1 MSAANGSRSQGQNWV
16 EIIGRKSL
24 DAFAAAF
31 TEDAVLEASVLR
43 DPVKGPSGI
52 RSVFSATAAMYET
65 IAFTHE
71 TTQGSK
77 TYLEWEG
84 KALGGLT
91 AAGVTVLTRN
101 AIGKIE
107 SGRLMHRPLPMPPT
121 SVTSG
126 ACRRRAWWRW
136 PTAMRRWPAGPALSI
151 FTAGG
156 LGHGLGSLLNASV
169 S

>member
-1 MSAANGSRSQGQNWV
+1 MSAANGSRPAGQNWG
-16 EIIGRKSL
+16 EIIGRKSF

-107 SGRLMHRPLPMPPT
+107 SVRLMHRPLPMVLAF
-121 SVTSG
+121 S
-126 ACRRRAWWRW
+126 AQLARRLEGILD
-136 PTAMRRWPAGPALSI
+136 PEPLS
-151 FTAGG
+151 
-156 LGHGLGSLLNASV
+156 HSE
-169 S
+169 

>member
-1 MSAANGSRSQGQNWV
+1 MSVANDGRLAGQDWV

-31 TEDAVLEASVLR
+31 TEDAVLDASVLH
-43 DPVKGPSGI
+43 DSVKGPSRI

-65 IAFTHE
+65 IVFTHE

-101 AIGKIE
+101 ATGKIE
-107 SGRLMHRPLPMPPT
+107 SVRLMHRPLPMVLAF
-121 SVTSG
+121 SAG
-126 ACRRRAWWRW
+126 LARRLEGRLD
-136 PTAMRRWPAGPALSI
+136 PEP
-151 FTAGG
+151 
-156 LGHGLGSLLNASV
+156 LNHQT
-169 S
+169 

>member
-1 MSAANGSRSQGQNWV
+1 MSVANGSRSAGQDWV

-31 TEDAVLEASVLR
+31 TVDAVLEASVLD

-52 RSVFSATAAMYET
+52 RSVFSATAAIYET
-65 IAFTHE
+65 IVFTHE

-84 KALGGLT
+84 KALGGRT

-101 AIGKIE
+101 ATGKIE
-107 SGRLMHRPLPMPPT
+107 SVRLMHRPLPMVLAF
-121 SVTSG
+121 S
-126 ACRRRAWWRW
+126 AELARRLEGKLDLE
-136 PTAMRRWPAGPALSI
+136 P
-151 FTAGG
+151 
-156 LGHGLGSLLNASV
+156 LNHQT
-169 S
+169 

>member
-1 MSAANGSRSQGQNWV
+1 MSVANDRRSAGQDWV

-31 TEDAVLEASVLR
+31 TEDVVLEASVLP
-43 DPVKGPSGI
+43 DPIKGPSGI
-52 RSVFSATAAMYET
+52 RSVFSATAAIYET
-65 IAFTHE
+65 IVFTHE

-101 AIGKIE
+101 ATGKIE
-107 SGRLMHRPLPMPPT
+107 SVRLMHRPLPMVLAF
-121 SVTSG
+121 S
-126 ACRRRAWWRW
+126 AELARRLEGKLD
-136 PTAMRRWPAGPALSI
+136 PEPISHQT
-151 FTAGG
+151 
-156 LGHGLGSLLNASV
+156 
-169 S
+169 

>member
-1 MSAANGSRSQGQNWV
+1 MSAANGSRPAGQNWG
-16 EIIGRKSL
+16 EIIGRKSF

-43 DPVKGPSGI
+43 DPVTGPSGI
-52 RSVFSATAAMYET
+52 RSVFSATAAHVRDDRVH
-65 IAFTHE
+65 ARDDAR
-71 TTQGSK
+71 SK

-107 SGRLMHRPLPMPPT
+107 SVRLMHRPLPMVLAF
-121 SVTSG
+121 S
-126 ACRRRAWWRW
+126 AELARRLEGILD
-136 PTAMRRWPAGPALSI
+136 PEPLS
-151 FTAGG
+151 
-156 LGHGLGSLLNASV
+156 HSE
-169 S
+169 

>member
-1 MSAANGSRSQGQNWV
+1 MSAANGSRSPGQNWV
-16 EIIGRKSL
+16 EIIGRKSF

-65 IAFTHE
+65 FAFTHE

-107 SGRLMHRPLPMPPT
+107 SVRLMHRPLPDGPGVFCRT
-121 SVTSG
+121 G
-126 ACRRRAWWRW
+126 AEV
-136 PTAMRRWPAGPALSI
+136 
-151 FTAGG
+151 GG
-156 LGHGLGSLLNASV
+156 DTRPVAPKSFGMICAEPLRSTGA
-169 S
+169 